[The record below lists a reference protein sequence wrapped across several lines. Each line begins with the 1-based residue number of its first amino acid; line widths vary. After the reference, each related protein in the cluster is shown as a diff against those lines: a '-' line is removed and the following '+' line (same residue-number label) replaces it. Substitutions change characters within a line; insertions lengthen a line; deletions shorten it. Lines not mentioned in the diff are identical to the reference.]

1 MKQKSNVTG
10 IRLFKSPATAKF
22 FQIGCLGFL
31 GGLGLIPGW
40 ELKMLRSNPTLPTGR
55 SAAGRRPALRTLNTH
70 RGEAAWLLFER
81 PASLRI

>member
-10 IRLFKSPATAKF
+10 IRLFKSPATAKL

-40 ELKMLRSNPTLPTGR
+40 ERLFGFTGFFGFIGVACLIE
-55 SAAGRRPALRTLNTH
+55 SIH
-70 RGEAAWLLFER
+70 RVRHRNG
-81 PASLRI
+81 